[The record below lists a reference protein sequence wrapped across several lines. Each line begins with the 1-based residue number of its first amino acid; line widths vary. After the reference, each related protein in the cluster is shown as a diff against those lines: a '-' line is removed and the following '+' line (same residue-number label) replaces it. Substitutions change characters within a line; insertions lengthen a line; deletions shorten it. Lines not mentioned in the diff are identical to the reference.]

1 MLGKSTSPTSGK
13 QPLLAAAA
21 SGAGAGASPPPV
33 DTAKLTSLAAECASG
48 GGKAEAV
55 QVLETA
61 AHHGTL
67 ELLGEGGGALTESV
81 VVEQREQQLLL
92 RGGGPCPWHE
102 QISVLA
108 NFG

>member
-1 MLGKSTSPTSGK
+1 MLNGRSTSEPAVAADAHGGAHDHPTRPSHLR
-13 QPLLAAAA
+13 P
-21 SGAGAGASPPPV
+21 
-33 DTAKLTSLAAECASG
+33 E
-48 GGKAEAV
+48 
-55 QVLETA
+55 VLETA